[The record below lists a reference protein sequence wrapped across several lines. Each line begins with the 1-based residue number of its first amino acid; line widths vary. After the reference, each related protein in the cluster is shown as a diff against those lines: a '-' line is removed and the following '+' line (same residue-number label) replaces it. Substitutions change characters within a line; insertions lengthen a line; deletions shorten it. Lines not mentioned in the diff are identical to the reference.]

1 MIVASDENGH
11 YLCVRQFRQGIKEV
25 TTEFPAGGIERTDG
39 KEYGSRDA
47 AEAALDCAK
56 RELREETGYESDEWR
71 VCKRF
76 SVNYIS

>member
-56 RELREETGYESDEWR
+56 RELREETGYEL
-71 VCKRF
+71 
-76 SVNYIS
+76 

>member
-1 MIVASDENGH
+1 M
-11 YLCVRQFRQGIKEV
+11 

-56 RELREETGYESDEWR
+56 RELREETGYESDEWPSAT
-71 VCKRF
+71 VVF
-76 SVNYIS
+76 LTIPNNS